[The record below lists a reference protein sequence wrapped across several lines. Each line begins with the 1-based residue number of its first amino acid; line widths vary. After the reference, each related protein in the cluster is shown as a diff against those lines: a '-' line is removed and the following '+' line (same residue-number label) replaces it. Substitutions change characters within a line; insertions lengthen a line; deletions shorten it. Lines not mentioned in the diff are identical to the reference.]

1 MSFRQVSLLILALV
15 LPMLAGCPDYSHQR
29 PVPDY
34 KNMVDGGG
42 EEGAEEAEIDA
53 EERSAQ

>member
-1 MSFRQVSLLILALV
+1 MSFRQVSLLILAFV

-42 EEGAEEAEIDA
+42 EEGAEEIKA